1 MSCGRWQFALGHY
14 NLIIERK
21 PHYGMRVTGSEF
33 DKRKC
38 CMDYLMQSCYAEE
51 RAKTKLTP
59 RIGEVLLDVI
69 LRQRI
74 KFSEAAFQNIVSYL
88 YIACLRGREGN
99 VIRQAPENQQLRVR
113 NTQEYSVAQTL
124 VQKLR
129 EVEVE
134 IADTQAE
141 MMYIAVLLRGGAFWG
156 TNPNCRPTPW

>member
-1 MSCGRWQFALGHY
+1 M
-14 NLIIERK
+14 
-21 PHYGMRVTGSEF
+21 
-33 DKRKC
+33 
-38 CMDYLMQSCYAEE
+38 
-51 RAKTKLTP
+51 
-59 RIGEVLLDVI
+59 
-69 LRQRI
+69 
-74 KFSEAAFQNIVSYL
+74 
-88 YIACLRGREGN
+88 
-99 VIRQAPENQQLRVR
+99 IRQAPENQQLRVR